1 MNLIDKLRW
10 RYATKKFDPE
20 RRVSDRDLECL
31 KEAVRLSVSSFGIQ
45 PYKVIIIENKEI
57 RNALVKASMG
67 QKQIADASHLFVFC
81 NYTRDFDRQVDDYIQ
96 KIINIQG
103 SRSTELRNYGE
114 SVKASIQKKDPE
126 ERKGWAEKQTYLA
139 LNNLLIACAELK
151 IDACP
156 MEGFDKEAYNQI
168 LALDEQGLNANLI
181 APIGYRSKDDE
192 AMSRKKIR
200 KSKEELFE
208 MA

>member
-114 SVKASIQKKDPE
+114 SAKASIQKKDPE

-168 LALDEQGLNANLI
+168 LGLDEQGLNANLI

>member
-57 RNALVKASMG
+57 RTELFKASMG
-67 QKQIADASHLFVFC
+67 QQQIADASHLFVFC
-81 NYTRDFDRQVDDYIQ
+81 NYTRDYDRQVDDYIQ
-96 KIINIQG
+96 KIIDTQG

-114 SVKASIQKKDPE
+114 SVKDSIRKKDPE
-126 ERKGWAEKQTYLA
+126 ERKVWAEKQTYLA

-168 LALDEQGLNANLI
+168 LGLDEQGLNANLI
-181 APIGYRSKDDE
+181 APVGYRSKDDE
-192 AMSRKKIR
+192 AISRKKIR

>member
-10 RYATKKFDPE
+10 RYATKKFDPD
-20 RRVSDRDLECL
+20 RSVSAQDLECL

-57 RNALVKASMG
+57 KKALVEASMG
-67 QKQIADASHLFVFC
+67 QQQVADASHLFVFC
-81 NYTRDFDRQVDDYIQ
+81 NYTRDFDRQVDDYIE
-96 KIINIQG
+96 KIIEAQG
-103 SRSTELRNYGE
+103 KGSTEVRNYGE
-114 SVKASIQKKDPE
+114 SIKASLRKKSPE
-126 ERKGWAEKQTYLA
+126 ERERWAEKQTYLA
-139 LNNLLIACAELK
+139 LNNLLVACAELK

-156 MEGFDKEAYNQI
+156 MEGFDKEVYNQM
-168 LALDEQGLNANLI
+168 LGLDEQGLNANLI
-181 APIGYRSKDDE
+181 APIGYRSKDDK